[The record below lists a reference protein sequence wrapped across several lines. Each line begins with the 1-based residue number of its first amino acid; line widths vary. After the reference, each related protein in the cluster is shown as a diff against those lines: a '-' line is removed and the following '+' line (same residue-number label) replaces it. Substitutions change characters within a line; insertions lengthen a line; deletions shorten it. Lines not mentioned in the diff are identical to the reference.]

1 MSAFFFDTQ
10 VQQRFFDA
18 QLMKTMSGVM
28 YFNLIQFDCC
38 GHVHTMLAWIYKYLF
53 CAGVGPP
60 RHTQCATS
68 PVCTILRV
76 VGPLGRGRRDPG
88 PAMRGPA
95 PGAEVALG
103 KPSLLCLSSLAD
115 FKPVSSDRPRTTSA
129 VPAPTF
135 FGPDWVRGGPRAPL
149 EPLRATRFSR
159 SLRHLGQV
167 PHRQ

>member
-1 MSAFFFDTQ
+1 MCACVRACVHGAFVFMYMRVRVCVRACVRACMRACCVSVCACLCVRSCCMYVCLFFGTGTASILRAASLEDCSRCR
-10 VQQRFFDA
+10 V
-18 QLMKTMSGVM
+18 
-28 YFNLIQFDCC
+28 FNLNFECC
-38 GHVHTMLAWIYKYLF
+38 GHVHIRCVCIYKFLF

-103 KPSLLCLSSLAD
+103 KPSLLRPSSLAD
-115 FKPVSSDRPRTTSA
+115 FQP
-129 VPAPTF
+129 
-135 FGPDWVRGGPRAPL
+135 
-149 EPLRATRFSR
+149 
-159 SLRHLGQV
+159 
-167 PHRQ
+167 

>member
-1 MSAFFFDTQ
+1 MWSRPRLLCF
-10 VQQRFFDA
+10 
-18 QLMKTMSGVM
+18 L
-28 YFNLIQFDCC
+28 
-38 GHVHTMLAWIYKYLF
+38 YKQLF

-103 KPSLLCLSSLAD
+103 KPSLLRLSSLAD

-129 VPAPTF
+129 VPTPTF
-135 FGPDWVRGGPRAPL
+135 FDRGGLGPGGPKGAPRATSSNSVFQVTSAPGAGTPL
-149 EPLRATRFSR
+149 PLNPGSRAGGDYNPGSR
-159 SLRHLGQV
+159 ELGENTTWQ
-167 PHRQ
+167 